1 MAQHIRDEF
10 FQIPIVTRVYSS
22 ACVLTTLAVQLN
34 IVSPL
39 LLLYHPQLVLKGEIW
54 RLFTSFTFFGFIGI
68 GFFFNMIFL
77 YRFSRKLEES
87 SFAGKT
93 ADYLLML
100 LFGATLSIVN
110 HNMTC
115 VDITWCF
122 ISLYQLSL

>member
-1 MAQHIRDEF
+1 
-10 FQIPIVTRVYSS
+10 
-22 ACVLTTLAVQLN
+22 
-34 IVSPL
+34 
-39 LLLYHPQLVLKGEIW
+39 
-54 RLFTSFTFFGFIGI
+54 
-68 GFFFNMIFL
+68 MIFL